1 MFAGT
6 MGATGCSVEGC
17 KIKAMIDG
25 RGLCHIHGEKKR
37 YCREPGCNN
46 LIQNQFKCINHGA
59 KQIKCKFDGC
69 TKQAVKDGHCKR
81 HGGGGRK
88 CTIPGCSRPLKQSGK
103 CHRHFAKEKFLCLPT
118 IPNVLCPA
126 AVVVP

>member
-1 MFAGT
+1 MAVAYAIF
-6 MGATGCSVEGC
+6 
-17 KIKAMIDG
+17 I
-25 RGLCHIHGEKKR
+25 
-37 YCREPGCNN
+37 YCREHGCNN

-88 CTIPGCSRPLKQSGK
+88 CTIPGCEKKIHSRKMCKKHIRTMMAADTMPMMSDAGEVKSAS
-103 CHRHFAKEKFLCLPT
+103 FPT
-118 IPNVLCPA
+118 AMETAEETTVSDAGGNK
-126 AVVVP
+126 